1 MAEIEEKDMLEIDPQ
16 ENSVDVLMND
26 EDVAIISIDLFHID
40 NEYSS
45 NLNDCRISKEC
56 AEVSLPTFANKP
68 ITFRYNSKFAGL
80 VTDVTEHWR
89 NQQELFDMRVAGHI
103 PPDSRVKFI
112 ERANG
117 KTYCNVEA
125 IIQKRLVPKFMEIV
139 KNNNGKMKVSV
150 VFYAKGYKDDDGIFV
165 IESFRLQEV
174 TVLSPSALEGIEGS
188 HFEVV
193 KFSKDE
199 METANERYCVFS
211 KQRELSTEGI
221 FVKIKNK
228 KKEEAILNSLTS
240 EVLKRRLWHLLRNYK
255 YSDGNWQG
263 DRYWYEDVDTEKK
276 VVIVHDNQTDEL
288 FAIPY
293 KISKEG
299 DVTINEEARKKVEK
313 DENYRQVENACEF
326 LFAKEDYGK
335 GEEIKID
342 KSADAMSDTEWGKI
356 NKTTL
361 RKEILD
367 AKNYKELV
375 DAAYLVVEDG
385 WEDAPSQK
393 LKYPVMEIKDGKLV
407 YNRYGLASALTYAKA
422 NNEED
427 VVGKIEDLYKKL
439 GIDSDK
445 EEVENKLDKDNKDI
459 EKIKDDADALEDD
472 EKEKLRKEEEN
483 SADIVD
489 KPAEEM
495 LKDDVDADKDYWKK
509 KYDEMKDQYDNV
521 CENLKNANAELD
533 KYHMAEQKV
542 EMKNY
547 LEEYKDAFS
556 DDEMKVMAS
565 KIECFEMGCEDF
577 KKAVDDK
584 FITFLKN
591 RYKEEKV
598 QNSEVT
604 SMASFEN
611 TNKKV
616 AEFKTETH
624 NGRMTDKEIIERLKN
639 K

>member
-1 MAEIEEKDMLEIDPQ
+1 MDNDEKQVLEITPQ
-16 ENSVDVLMND
+16 ENSIDVLMND
-26 EDVAIISIDLFHID
+26 DDVAIISIDLFHID
-40 NEYSS
+40 KDGEHNRNNCSIPLEAAESS
-45 NLNDCRISKEC
+45 IS
-56 AEVSLPTFANKP
+56 TFANKP
-68 ITFRYNSKFAGL
+68 ITFRYNSKFAGM
-80 VTDVTEHWR
+80 VTDVVEHYR
-89 NQQELFDMRVAGHI
+89 NNQELFDMRVAGHI
-103 PPDSRVKFI
+103 PPDSRVKFV

-125 IIQKRLVPKFMEIV
+125 VIQKRLVPKFMEIV

-150 VFYAKGYKDDDGIFV
+150 VFFAKGYKDDNGIFV
-165 IESFRLQEV
+165 IESFKLQEV
-174 TVLSPSALEGIEGS
+174 TVLSSSVLEGIEGS

-193 KFSKDE
+193 KFSNNE
-199 METANERYCVFS
+199 IETGNEIYCAFS

-221 FVKIKNK
+221 FVKIKNN
-228 KKEEAILNSLTS
+228 KKEEAILSNSLTS

-255 YSDGNWQG
+255 YSDGSWQG

-276 VVIVHDNQTDEL
+276 IVIVHDNQTDEL

-335 GEEIKID
+335 GEEIEID
-342 KSADAMSDTEWGKI
+342 KSAEAMSDTEWGKI

-375 DAAYLVVEDG
+375 DAAYLIVEDG
-385 WEDAPSQK
+385 WEDAPSEK
-393 LKYPVMEIKDGKLV
+393 LKYPVMEIKNGKLV

-439 GIDSDK
+439 GI
-445 EEVENKLDKDNKDI
+445 EIENAEVENKLDEDNKDI
-459 EKIKDDADALEDD
+459 EKIKDDADAIEDD
-472 EKEKLRKEEEN
+472 KKEELRKEMDN
-483 SADIVD
+483 STDVVD
-489 KPAEEM
+489 KPANEM
-495 LKDDVDADKDYWKK
+495 LKDDVDADQDYWKK
-509 KYDEMKDQYDNV
+509 KYDEMKTEYDNT
-521 CENLKNANAELD
+521 CEQLKNANAELD
-533 KYHMAEQKV
+533 KYHKEEQKV
-542 EMKNY
+542 EMTKY

-565 KIECFEMGCEDF
+565 KIADFEMGCEDF
-577 KKAVDDK
+577 KKMVDDK
-584 FITFLKN
+584 FVTFLKN
-591 RYKEEKV
+591 RYKEEKD
-598 QNSEVT
+598 QNSEV
-604 SMASFEN
+604 SFMASFEN
-611 TNKKV
+611 SNKRIV
-616 AEFKTETH
+616 ETQK
-624 NGRMTDKEIIERLKN
+624 GRLSDKEIIEKLK